1 MHVCRCELR
10 GWLKEKVNANIY
22 SYIMSQDALKKSLN
36 FFPSFLSSLCNT
48 SQYFALQHQRRP
60 QFLLYE
66 NKLKIKIEKIND

>member
-36 FFPSFLSSLCNT
+36 FFIPSLCNT

-60 QFLLYE
+60 QFPLYE
-66 NKLKIKIEKIND
+66 NKLQIKIMQV